1 MDGACV
7 AFDSEWAKEPLE
19 DAMNAKMI
27 PIAIASALAAGATT
41 AAVAQDTYMYRDNYT
56 YRLAHAPDWNVA
68 AADGMCRLR
77 IWVDDRA
84 RVSLRGDQIT
94 VDTNS
99 GKRSFDEG
107 STCTQPLPSSVAD
120 LRVNVERGRGQVIE
134 VRQPDP
140 GNNYA
145 ASMTIVDP
153 QNGGD
158 RYDLVVS
165 WHNVGAPVAVAP
177 APVAPTVVAT
187 APAPV
192 YAPAPAYV
200 PDAKTDRCQRRVRGQ
215 FLGRNHAPDAFLDF
229 VSAPV
234 REQVDSQTEVIR
246 GEAWGGNRYESRAV
260 SYQCDFNIHSSEV
273 QAAYYNLHGPARRD
287 YGMR

>member
-1 MDGACV
+1 
-7 AFDSEWAKEPLE
+7 
-19 DAMNAKMI
+19 MNAKLI
-27 PIAIASALAAGATT
+27 PAALAGALALG
-41 AAVAQDTYMYRDNYT
+41 AATVALAQNTYVYRDNYT
-56 YRLAHAPDWNVA
+56 YRLAHAPEWNVA

-107 STCTQPLPSSVAD
+107 STCTQPLPSNVAD
-120 LRVNVERGRGQVIE
+120 LHVNVERGRGQVIE
-134 VRQPDP
+134 VRQPDRH
-140 GNNYA
+140 NNYA

-153 QNGGD
+153 ENGGD
-158 RYDLVVS
+158 NYDLVVS
-165 WHNVGAPVAVAP
+165 WHNPGAAAPVAVAP
-177 APVAPTVVAT
+177 AAVPPTVVAT

-192 YAPAPAYV
+192 YAPAPSYV
-200 PDAKTDRCQRRVRGQ
+200 PDAKTERCQRRVRGQ
-215 FLGRNHAPDAFLDF
+215 FLGRNHASDAFLDF
-229 VSAPV
+229 TSAPV
-234 REQVDSQTEVIR
+234 REQVDAETEVIR

-273 QAAYYNLHGPARRD
+273 QAAYYDFHGPARRS